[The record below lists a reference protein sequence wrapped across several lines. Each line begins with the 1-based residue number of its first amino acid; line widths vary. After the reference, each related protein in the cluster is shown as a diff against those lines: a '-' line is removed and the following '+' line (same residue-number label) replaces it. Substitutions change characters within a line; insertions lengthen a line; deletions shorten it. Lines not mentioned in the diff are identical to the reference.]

1 MCTSCIYVHKS
12 NEDKVNPVTF
22 KWKWGED
29 ELPITDQNTYLG
41 VEISKDRS
49 WDAHIAK
56 VIGMGK
62 AHAGEM
68 DAILTDSH
76 LDTTIRLKGVF

>member
-1 MCTSCIYVHKS
+1 M
-12 NEDKVNPVTF
+12 NPVTF